1 MSKYRA
7 IVSITFDDDDLK
19 ELAENIG
26 FYSSNDYGADDM
38 LQGELDNLGL
48 GSTWVEQIFKDG
60 KPMIR
65 RLSGGMMVE
74 VSEDEE

>member
-26 FYSSNDYGADDM
+26 INSSNDYGADDM
-38 LQGELDNLGL
+38 LQGELDNFCL

-60 KPMIR
+60 EQTIR

-74 VSEDEE
+74 VSEDE